1 MQLTSGLGLMAA
13 VVVVVSLV
21 GSLAHTT
28 HASLLHV
35 GTTAHGLH
43 QRRAVRQL
51 SSC

>member
-13 VVVVVSLV
+13 VVVVV

-43 QRRAVRQL
+43 QRRAIRQL